1 MIEEQTIEQT
11 IERLKR
17 HQELE
22 NPEAIV
28 NDLNNMHSADV
39 AEVFERITPEERECY
54 FRNLDPENAADLLE
68 EISPQLQVEL
78 LGKIEEDKA
87 AEIVSK
93 MPHDLMADFLG
104 DLSDDEVNNYL
115 NKLPQR
121 VSSQIRELMTYP
133 EDTAGGIMTTEYFSV
148 SEDMTVEDTF
158 KYVRSR
164 SDSNI
169 DFYYIYVVDKL
180 NHLLGVL
187 SLRSLISS
195 PLDMKVGNTMETDVF
210 KVHTLDDQEYVA
222 DSLIKYGYLALPVV
236 DNYNRLKGIV
246 TWDDA
251 HYISEEE
258 TTEEIYASS
267 GISTDVIPEDEIL
280 TGKLFHAVR
289 ARAPWLLITLIGAFG
304 AVNVADY
311 YDNVLA
317 QLPVIAIFIPLLIG
331 LGGNIG
337 TQSVTLMVRGLSTG
351 QISVNSGLNQVL
363 REIQIGL
370 IIGLTFGIVVMF
382 VTWGWKDNIAL
393 GTVVGMAM
401 AANMAIATLL
411 GSALPFVLKKLNI
424 DPAIASG
431 PFIAT
436 AIDIIGLAVYFIL
449 VTASLSYLI

>member
-1 MIEEQTIEQT
+1 MIEEKTID
-11 IERLKR
+11 RLKR
-17 HQELE
+17 HVELE
-22 NPEAIV
+22 NPEALI

-39 AEVFERITPEERECY
+39 AEVFERITPEERENY
-54 FRNLDPENAADLLE
+54 FKYLDSEKAADLLE
-68 EISPQLQVEL
+68 EVSPQRQVEL
-78 LGKIEEDKA
+78 LGTIGEEKA

-104 DLSDDEVNNYL
+104 DLSDEEINNYL

-133 EDTAGGIMTTEYFSV
+133 EDTAGGIMTTEYLSV
-148 SEDMTVEDTF
+148 SEDMTVEETF
-158 KYVRSR
+158 KYVRSQ

-169 DFYYIYVVDKL
+169 DFYYIYVADKL

-187 SLRSLISS
+187 SLRTLISS
-195 PLDMKVGNTMETDVF
+195 PLDMKVGNIMETDIF
-210 KVHTLDDQEYVA
+210 KVQTLDDQEYVA

-236 DNYNRLKGIV
+236 DNYNRIKGIV

-267 GISTDVIPEDEIL
+267 GISTDMIPEDEIL
-280 TGKLFHAVR
+280 TGKLSLAVR
-289 ARAPWLLITLIGAFG
+289 ARAPWLLITLVGAFG
-304 AVNVADY
+304 AVNVADHF
-311 YDNVLA
+311 DNILA
-317 QLPVIAIFIPLLIG
+317 QLPIIAIFIPLLIG

-351 QISVNSGLNQVL
+351 QISMSSALYQVL

-370 IIGLTFGIVVMF
+370 IIGLTFGLLVML
-382 VTWGWKDNIAL
+382 VTWGWKNNIAL
-393 GTVVGMAM
+393 GSVVGIAM
-401 AANMAIATLL
+401 TANMTIATLV
-411 GSALPFVLKKLNI
+411 GTSLPFILKRFNI
-424 DPAIASG
+424 DPAVASG

-449 VTASLSYLI
+449 VTLSLRYLV